1 MHVFFKQENIGQKCE
16 KLLLRTVLQCLG
28 KPRHRRGS
36 SLREINH
43 YYNIIYYILTGFI
56 YMYILYIFIYIIY
69 VHITHI
75 NIYVYILYIIMY
87 YSLNILYT

>member
-56 YMYILYIFIYIIY
+56 YMYILYIFIYILYMCISLTLIY
-69 VHITHI
+69 MYT
-75 NIYVYILYIIMY
+75 YYI
-87 YSLNILYT
+87 